1 MPSVHPAPGFYAW
14 GADQTFFVS
23 PTGEVWELDP
33 DVAATEVRVPTLP
46 AGAEPFER
54 EMPSMLLRMAVRL
67 GLAPPALQ
75 ELSDDAV
82 HLLDESVWDGQF
94 SRHPFAE
101 PLAERARANRVGSVE
116 AGHSCGGLAQLDAL
130 SRSVI
135 GRPFR
140 G

>member
-23 PTGEVWELDP
+23 PTGEVWE
-33 DVAATEVRVPTLP
+33 ARVPTLP

-82 HLLDESVWDGQF
+82 HLLDESFWDGQF
-94 SRHPFAE
+94 SRYHFAE
-101 PLAERARANRVGSVE
+101 PLAELARANLVGSVE
-116 AGHSCGGLAQLDAL
+116 AGHPCGGLAQLDAL
-130 SRSVI
+130 SRSVL